1 MLWIF
6 LLFLFAGI
14 AVGLPIAFA
23 LALAALAMMV
33 VADVSAALLVEQ
45 AIRGVNSFPLLA
57 IPFFMLVGEVMST
70 GGIARRLVN
79 FASDLVGFITGG
91 LGQVNVAA
99 SMFFGGISGSAVAD
113 ASAIGGMMIPSMK
126 RQGYTAPHA
135 TSITVSS
142 AVIGII
148 VPPSIPMILYGIVT
162 ETSISRL
169 FVGGLIPGVLIAAA
183 LMVTTYITAKKHH
196 AGQTQPFSLG
206 RLWKSFRSAS
216 LALLLPVIIV
226 GGILGG
232 VFTATEAAVAA
243 LFYALFISI
252 FVYREISVKDLWPMM
267 VRTTRLTGMVLFL
280 LAMAMA
286 VAWLLTTSQVP
297 QGLVTT
303 VSGIST
309 NPYIVLFMCSALL
322 LLVGVVMDLT
332 PAMVILAPMMAPVA
346 VATGIDA
353 VYFGVLMSFV
363 LGIGLVTPPV
373 GTVLYVG
380 CGIGG
385 VRMEQLVRSMIPFYI
400 ALLAVLALLIIFPQL
415 ILWLPYAAGAAGS

>member
-1 MLWIF
+1 MLLVF

-14 AVGLPIAFA
+14 AIGLPIAFS
-23 LALAALAMMV
+23 LALAALAMMFI
-33 VADVSAALLVEQ
+33 ADVSPAIMVEQ

-126 RQGYTAPHA
+126 EQNYTAGHA

-142 AVIGII
+142 AVIGIL
-148 VPPSIPMILYGIVT
+148 VPPSIPMILYGITT

-169 FVGGLIPGVLIAAA
+169 FIGGLIPGVMVAMA
-183 LMVTTYITAKKHH
+183 LMVTTYITARRQHI
-196 AGQTQPFSLG
+196 GQSQPFSLR
-206 RLWKSFRSAS
+206 RLGKSFKSAS

-232 VFTATEAAVAA
+232 IFTATEAAVAA
-243 LFYALFISI
+243 LFYALFISLFI
-252 FVYREISVKDLWPMM
+252 YREISFRDLWPMM

-280 LAMAMA
+280 LAMAMV

-297 QGLVTT
+297 QDLVAT
-303 VSGIST
+303 VSSIST
-309 NPYIVLFMCSALL
+309 NPYIILLMCCALL
-322 LLVGVVMDLT
+322 LVVGVVMDLT
-332 PAMVILAPMMAPVA
+332 PAMVILAPMLAPVA
-346 VATGIDA
+346 IAAGIDA

-363 LGIGLVTPPV
+363 LGIGLITPPV

-380 CGIGG
+380 CGIGK
-385 VRMEQLVRSMIPFYI
+385 VSMEDLIKSMVPFYL
-400 ALLAVLALLIIFPQL
+400 ALLAVLAVLIMFPQL
-415 ILWLPYAAGAAGS
+415 ILWLPYATGAAGS

>member
-232 VFTATEAAVAA
+232 VFTAT
-243 LFYALFISI
+243 
-252 FVYREISVKDLWPMM
+252 
-267 VRTTRLTGMVLFL
+267 
-280 LAMAMA
+280 
-286 VAWLLTTSQVP
+286 
-297 QGLVTT
+297 
-303 VSGIST
+303 
-309 NPYIVLFMCSALL
+309 
-322 LLVGVVMDLT
+322 
-332 PAMVILAPMMAPVA
+332 
-346 VATGIDA
+346 
-353 VYFGVLMSFV
+353 
-363 LGIGLVTPPV
+363 
-373 GTVLYVG
+373 
-380 CGIGG
+380 
-385 VRMEQLVRSMIPFYI
+385 
-400 ALLAVLALLIIFPQL
+400 
-415 ILWLPYAAGAAGS
+415 

>member
-14 AVGLPIAFA
+14 AIGMPVAFS
-23 LALAALAMMV
+23 LALAALAMMFI
-33 VADVSAALLVEQ
+33 ADVGPALMVEQ
-45 AIRGVNSFPLLA
+45 AIRGVNNFPLLA

-79 FASDLVGFITGG
+79 FASDLVGFISGG

-113 ASAIGGMMIPSMK
+113 ASAIGGMMIPAMK
-126 RQGYTAPHA
+126 EQRYTAGHA
-135 TSITVSS
+135 TSITVAS

-162 ETSISRL
+162 QTSISRL
-169 FVGGLIPGVLIAAA
+169 FIGGIIPGVLIAVA
-183 LMVTTYITAKKHH
+183 LMITTFITARRYHV
-196 AGQTQPFSLG
+196 GETRPFSLR
-206 RLWKSFRSAS
+206 RLWKSFREAS

-243 LFYALFISI
+243 LFYALFISL
-252 FVYREISVKDLWPMM
+252 FVYREISLRDLWPMM

-280 LAMAMA
+280 LAMAMV
-286 VAWLLTTSQVP
+286 VAWLLTTAQVP
-297 QGLVTT
+297 QNLVAT
-303 VSGIST
+303 VSDFST
-309 NPYIVLFMCSALL
+309 NPYVILLILSVLL

-332 PAMVILAPMMAPVA
+332 PAMVILAPMMAPIA
-346 VATGIDA
+346 VATGIDP

-380 CGIGG
+380 CGIGR
-385 VRMEQLVRSMIPFYI
+385 VSMEELVRNMIPYYI
-400 ALLAVLALLIIFPQL
+400 ALLVVLALLILFPQL
-415 ILWLPYAAGAAGS
+415 ILWLPYATGAAGS